1 MSNFNAKKA
10 KDECVQWIRDWFKEN
25 GEGCNAIIGISG
37 GVDSSVTAALLVEAL
52 GKDRI
57 FGILMPDGFQKD
69 IQSSIDLVNFLN
81 IKYSIANIGDAVTE
95 IELLVDE
102 TIEGYFL
109 RISDQT
115 LINLP
120 ARVRMTT
127 LYAISQSM
135 NGRVVNTCNLSED
148 WIGYSTRYGDA
159 AGDFSP
165 LANFT
170 KTEVRAIAHELG
182 LPKYLIEKTPSDG
195 LSGKSDEESFG
206 FTYEV
211 LDKYIRTGIIEN
223 KETKQK
229 IDTMHKKNLFKMKLM
244 PSFKYRELEVWAE
257 D

>member
-10 KDECVQWIRDWFKEN
+10 KNECVQWIRDWFKEN

-37 GVDSSVTAALLVEAL
+37 GIDSSVTAALCVEAL
-52 GKDRI
+52 GKGRVI
-57 FGILMPDGFQKD
+57 GVMMPNGYQKD
-69 IQSSIDLVNFLN
+69 IQYAKDLIEHLDIKFYCFN
-81 IKYSIANIGDAVTE
+81 IKEAVNT
-95 IELLVDE
+95 ILYDELYNGGITLS
-102 TIEGYFL
+102 T
-109 RISDQT
+109 QT
-115 LINLP
+115 LINFP
-120 ARVRMTT
+120 ARIRMAT
-127 LYAISQSM
+127 LYAASQSL
-135 NGRVVNTCNLSED
+135 NGRVANTCNLSED

-170 KTEVRAIAHELG
+170 KTEVRAIAYELG

-229 IDTMHKKNLFKMKLM
+229 IDTMHKKNLFKMKLI
-244 PSFKYRELEVWAE
+244 PSFKYKELEVWAE

>member
-37 GVDSSVTAALLVEAL
+37 GIDSSVTAALCVEAL
-52 GKDRI
+52 GRDRV
-57 FGILMPDGFQKD
+57 FGVLMPNGIQIDL
-69 IQSSIDLVNFLN
+69 QSSIDLVNHLN
-81 IKYSIANIGDAVTE
+81 IKYITVNIQNAVRE
-95 IELLVDE
+95 IEKLVWQ
-102 TIEGYFL
+102 TINKYPSE
-109 RISDQT
+109 QT

-135 NGRVVNTCNLSED
+135 NGRVANTCNLSED

-170 KTEVRAIAHELG
+170 KTEVGAIAYELG
-182 LPKYLIEKTPSDG
+182 LPKYLIEKIPSDG

-244 PSFKYRELEVWAE
+244 PSFKYKELEVWAE